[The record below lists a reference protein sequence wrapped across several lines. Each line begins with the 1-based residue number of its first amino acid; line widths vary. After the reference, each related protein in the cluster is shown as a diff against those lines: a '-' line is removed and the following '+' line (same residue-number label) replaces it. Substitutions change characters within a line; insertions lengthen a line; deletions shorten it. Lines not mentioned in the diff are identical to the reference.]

1 MSPRTTTCCRG
12 APRIDNVLFPLEVQG
27 ALDDAARARAQ
38 ELIGAVGLAGFE
50 RYYPH
55 ELSGGMRKRAALI
68 RTLVYDPPM
77 ILMDEPFAAVDAQT
91 RTQLQEDLLRL
102 WSLKRKTIIFVTH
115 DITEAIALGDRALVL
130 SRQPARI
137 AGRARDPDP
146 AAAQRQG
153 HLHAAGLSGDLRAPA
168 ERRAMSS
175 ITTELSESPAIPRQ
189 WIVTGGRL
197 ALAIALL
204 LAWEWGARAF
214 GPLFFAP
221 PLATAQRIVEM
232 AGNGKLVTDIA
243 ATLARLGD
251 GLRHRLRLWRAAA
264 IPAAAV
270 AARHRGDR
278 AVHRGLARHPEIRAD
293 ALADPVVRHRRRA
306 EGDRGDAVRV
316 LHRVHHRVRPAS
328 ATSIQRLIAMAR
340 VIGASERTIARKV
353 IWISL
358 LPFFFTGLKVA
369 LPRAVSAAIVGEFL
383 VATEGVGFSIERARQ
398 LSDTTGVFAGIVVA
412 VALVLVI
419 NAVVNALE
427 RHALRWRPTDRDMQL

>member
-1 MSPRTTTCCRG
+1 
-12 APRIDNVLFPLEVQG
+12 
-27 ALDDAARARAQ
+27 
-38 ELIGAVGLAGFE
+38 
-50 RYYPH
+50 
-55 ELSGGMRKRAALI
+55 
-68 RTLVYDPPM
+68 
-77 ILMDEPFAAVDAQT
+77 
-91 RTQLQEDLLRL
+91 
-102 WSLKRKTIIFVTH
+102 
-115 DITEAIALGDRALVL
+115 
-130 SRQPARI
+130 
-137 AGRARDPDP
+137 
-146 AAAQRQG
+146 
-153 HLHAAGLSGDLRAPA
+153 
-168 ERRAMSS
+168 MSS

-243 ATLARLGD
+243 ATLRVSVMGFVIGCVCGVL
-251 GLRHRLRLWRAAA
+251 LPFLLRLSPRATEA
-264 IPAAAV
+264 IEPFIV
-270 AARHRGDR
+270 ASQGI
-278 AVHRGLARHPEIRAD
+278 PKY
-293 ALADPVVRHRRRA
+293 ALTPWLILWF
-306 EGDRGDAVRV
+306 GIGDAPKAIVVTLFVFYIVFITVSAGVRNV
-316 LHRVHHRVRPAS
+316 DS
-328 ATSIQRLIAMAR
+328 RLIAMAR

-412 VALVLVI
+412 VALVLMI

>member
-1 MSPRTTTCCRG
+1 MSS
-12 APRIDNVLFPLEVQG
+12 A
-27 ALDDAARARAQ
+27 
-38 ELIGAVGLAGFE
+38 
-50 RYYPH
+50 
-55 ELSGGMRKRAALI
+55 
-68 RTLVYDPPM
+68 
-77 ILMDEPFAAVDAQT
+77 
-91 RTQLQEDLLRL
+91 
-102 WSLKRKTIIFVTH
+102 
-115 DITEAIALGDRALVL
+115 DITT
-130 SRQPARI
+130 
-137 AGRARDPDP
+137 
-146 AAAQRQG
+146 
-153 HLHAAGLSGDLRAPA
+153 GLSEGR
-168 ERRAMSS
+168 
-175 ITTELSESPAIPRQ
+175 AIPRQ
-189 WIVTGGRL
+189 WIVTGGRI
-197 ALAIALL
+197 ALAVALL

-243 ATLARLGD
+243 ATLRVSVMGFVIGCVCSVL
-251 GLRHRLRLWRAAA
+251 LPFLLRLSPRATEA
-264 IPAAAV
+264 IEPFIV
-270 AARHRGDR
+270 ASQGI
-278 AVHRGLARHPEIRAD
+278 PKY
-293 ALADPVVRHRRRA
+293 ALTPWLILWF
-306 EGDRGDAVRV
+306 GIGDAPKAIVVTLFVFYIVFITVSAGVRNV
-316 LHRVHHRVRPAS
+316 DS
-328 ATSIQRLIAMAR
+328 RLIAMAR

>member
-1 MSPRTTTCCRG
+1 
-12 APRIDNVLFPLEVQG
+12 
-27 ALDDAARARAQ
+27 
-38 ELIGAVGLAGFE
+38 
-50 RYYPH
+50 
-55 ELSGGMRKRAALI
+55 
-68 RTLVYDPPM
+68 
-77 ILMDEPFAAVDAQT
+77 
-91 RTQLQEDLLRL
+91 
-102 WSLKRKTIIFVTH
+102 
-115 DITEAIALGDRALVL
+115 
-130 SRQPARI
+130 
-137 AGRARDPDP
+137 
-146 AAAQRQG
+146 
-153 HLHAAGLSGDLRAPA
+153 
-168 ERRAMSS
+168 MSS

-243 ATLARLGD
+243 ATLRVSAMGFVIGCVCGVL
-251 GLRHRLRLWRAAA
+251 LPFLLRLSPRATEA
-264 IPAAAV
+264 IEPFIV
-270 AARHRGDR
+270 ASQGI
-278 AVHRGLARHPEIRAD
+278 PKY
-293 ALADPVVRHRRRA
+293 ALTPWLILWF
-306 EGDRGDAVRV
+306 GIGDAPKAIVVTLFVFYIVFITVSAGVRNV
-316 LHRVHHRVRPAS
+316 DS
-328 ATSIQRLIAMAR
+328 RLIAMAR

>member
-1 MSPRTTTCCRG
+1 
-12 APRIDNVLFPLEVQG
+12 
-27 ALDDAARARAQ
+27 
-38 ELIGAVGLAGFE
+38 
-50 RYYPH
+50 
-55 ELSGGMRKRAALI
+55 
-68 RTLVYDPPM
+68 
-77 ILMDEPFAAVDAQT
+77 
-91 RTQLQEDLLRL
+91 
-102 WSLKRKTIIFVTH
+102 
-115 DITEAIALGDRALVL
+115 
-130 SRQPARI
+130 
-137 AGRARDPDP
+137 
-146 AAAQRQG
+146 
-153 HLHAAGLSGDLRAPA
+153 
-168 ERRAMSS
+168 MSS

-189 WIVTGGRL
+189 WIVTGGRV

-232 AGNGKLVTDIA
+232 AGNGKLITDIA
-243 ATLARLGD
+243 ATLRVSAMGFVIGCVCGVL
-251 GLRHRLRLWRAAA
+251 LPFLLRLSPRATEA
-264 IPAAAV
+264 IEPFIV
-270 AARHRGDR
+270 ASQGI
-278 AVHRGLARHPEIRAD
+278 PKY
-293 ALADPVVRHRRRA
+293 ALTPWLILWF
-306 EGDRGDAVRV
+306 GIGDAPKAIVVTLFVFYIVFITVSAGVRNV
-316 LHRVHHRVRPAS
+316 DS
-328 ATSIQRLIAMAR
+328 RLIAMAR

-412 VALVLVI
+412 VALVLMI

>member
-1 MSPRTTTCCRG
+1 MTT
-12 APRIDNVLFPLEVQG
+12 A
-27 ALDDAARARAQ
+27 
-38 ELIGAVGLAGFE
+38 
-50 RYYPH
+50 
-55 ELSGGMRKRAALI
+55 
-68 RTLVYDPPM
+68 
-77 ILMDEPFAAVDAQT
+77 
-91 RTQLQEDLLRL
+91 
-102 WSLKRKTIIFVTH
+102 
-115 DITEAIALGDRALVL
+115 DIT
-130 SRQPARI
+130 
-137 AGRARDPDP
+137 
-146 AAAQRQG
+146 
-153 HLHAAGLSGDLRAPA
+153 SGPA
-168 ERRAMSS
+168 ESAV
-175 ITTELSESPAIPRQ
+175 IPRQ

-197 ALAIALL
+197 ALAVALL

-232 AGNGKLVTDIA
+232 AGNGKLVIDIA
-243 ATLARLGD
+243 ATLRVSAIGFVIGCGVGVL
-251 GLRHRLRLWRAAA
+251 LPFLLRLSPRATEA
-264 IPAAAV
+264 IEPFIMASQ
-270 AARHRGDR
+270 GI
-278 AVHRGLARHPEIRAD
+278 PKY
-293 ALADPVVRHRRRA
+293 ALTPWLILWF
-306 EGDRGDAVRV
+306 GIGDAPKAIVVTLFVFYIVFITVFAGVRNV
-316 LHRVHHRVRPAS
+316 D
-328 ATSIQRLIAMAR
+328 QRLIDMAR